1 MTPASGLFTDL
12 YELVMAQL
20 YYERGIVA
28 PAVFE
33 LSARRLPD
41 GWGFLLAAGLEQ
53 TLERIEALRFEE
65 DELAWLAELPQFD
78 DAFIERLRGFRFAGE
93 IWAPPEGSAIFP
105 HEPLLQVIAPLPQ
118 AQLLETLVINQIGA
132 ATLVASKAARAVN
145 AAAGAPLLE
154 FGGRRAHGVDAALS
168 AARSAYLAG
177 FAATSSVEA
186 GKRFGIPVVGTMAH
200 SYVLAAEDEL
210 SAFRAFAQ
218 RYPEATLLVDTYD
231 TAQGVERT
239 IAVANELGPGRIAA
253 IRIDSG
259 DLGAE
264 TTRAR
269 RMLDAAGLPDVR
281 IIVSGGLDEHQIADL
296 VARGAPIDAF
306 AAGTAVVVSQDA
318 PSLDAVYKLVEY
330 DGQPRAKRSPGK
342 PSLPRRKQVWRR
354 SAGGQIV
361 EDRIARFDAPP
372 PDSPDDGWQP
382 LLRRVMADGRRTE
395 ESRETLAA
403 LRERAA
409 AQLAALPAELRGLR
423 VESAFAAAIEES
435 LRL

>member
-1 MTPASGLFTDL
+1 MAASGLFTDL

-20 YYERGIVA
+20 YYERGVVA

-33 LSARRLPD
+33 LSARSLPR

-53 TLERIEALRFEE
+53 TLERIEALRFDE
-65 DELAWLAELPQFD
+65 DELAYLAGLPQFD
-78 DAFIERLRGFRFAGE
+78 EAFIERLRGFRFTGE
-93 IWAPPEGSAIFP
+93 VWAPPEGSAIFP

-132 ATLVASKAARAVN
+132 ATLVASKAARAVS

-210 SAFRAFAQ
+210 SAFRAFAE
-218 RYPEATLLVDTYD
+218 RYAEATLLVDTYD
-231 TAQGVERT
+231 TARGVERA
-239 IAVANELGPGRIAA
+239 IAVAKELGAGRIAA

-264 TTRAR
+264 TARAR
-269 RMLDAAGLPDVR
+269 GMLDDAGLSDVR
-281 IIVSGGLDEHQIADL
+281 IIVSGGLDEHQIGEL
-296 VARGAPIDAF
+296 VEQGAPIDAF

-330 DGQPRAKRSPGK
+330 DGRPRAKRSPGK
-342 PSLPRRKQVWRR
+342 PSLPSRKQVWRR
-354 SAGGQIV
+354 SGGGEIV
-361 EDRIARFDAPP
+361 EDRIGRFDAPP
-372 PDSPDDGWQP
+372 PDGWEP
-382 LLRRVMADGRRTE
+382 LLRRVMVDGRRVDG
-395 ESRETLAA
+395 SRETLIEI
-403 LRERAA
+403 RERAA
-409 AQLAALPAELRGLR
+409 AQVAALPAELRGLR
-423 VESAFAAAIEES
+423 VKSAFSAVIEES